1 MSCSDHV
8 HLILRLHAPPRN
20 LGMSCTDHVH
30 LILRL
35 HAPPRNLGMSCSDHA
50 CAPHTQTACT
60 SLEPVQC
67 KHIYICTCASV

>member
-20 LGMSCTDHVH
+20 LGMSCSDHVH

-35 HAPPRNLGMSCSDHA
+35 HAPPWNLYNVSISI
-50 CAPHTQTACT
+50 
-60 SLEPVQC
+60 SVRVQVF
-67 KHIYICTCASV
+67 KVIDY